1 MSIKLDAKWVFT
13 KNKNINNKK
22 IIYLKS
28 WHHKYHKIQ
37 KNSNFLLTH

>member
-1 MSIKLDAKWVFT
+1 MSTKFAAKRVFT
-13 KNKNINNKK
+13 KNENINHKK
-22 IIYLKS
+22 IIDLKS